1 MEAPPEG
8 VWGIGPD
15 RLADVPGFGG
25 DVQKNRE
32 AARQIMKEAGYG
44 PDKPLKILV
53 GFPAGGGTDVMAR
66 FMAAALKQRTGRH
79 VIIDNKAGASGTI
92 AVADLKNAESAE
104 DIVDALIDLCV
115 VAIGTLDC
123 FNVDADEAWCRVLDA
138 NMKKVPGVKE
148 SRPNP
153 LGLPDLIKPEGWVAP
168 NHGGNHG
175 RLTEIF

>member
-1 MEAPPEG
+1 MSKLWALDIQNMHKHYNVHQAIEKM
-8 VWGIGPD
+8 D
-15 RLADVPGFGG
+15 
-25 DVQKNRE
+25 KNLL
-32 AARQIMKEAGYG
+32 KEL
-44 PDKPLKILV
+44 LKFRIN
-53 GFPAGGGTDVMAR
+53 F
-66 FMAAALKQRTGRH
+66 LKEELTELET
-79 VIIDNKAGASGTI
+79 AE
-92 AVADLKNAESAE
+92 NAE
-104 DIVDALIDLCV
+104 DVVDALVDLCV

-168 NHGGNHG
+168 NHEGNHG